1 MRLNVSFDV
10 SHSMSEPES
19 DIESLH
25 SSDFSCYGD
34 NKPLCSCCCYS
45 DEESDDANIPRTPS
59 PIDLEY
65 LNSRNRHIFVQTP
78 ESVARSVEF
87 LGCYIEYVRDEFITY
102 DLCVAAINSYGGVIP
117 SILTRRNLLSES
129 EYYNICLHT
138 VKVNGWDLKYIPSDV
153 HTQELC
159 DTAVKGACWALEFVR
174 DEFKT
179 YDNCYSAVRR
189 NGQTLQ
195 FVPDALIDEAMCL
208 AAVKARYP
216 CLNYILRRYLTREL
230 CHIAVKGDGADVKNV
245 PEEFMSSELAYLAIT
260 SPAQSNPTN
269 NMAGSNIQYIPARFL
284 TREIILEALRRWPGI
299 YGRVP
304 AELITPELEL
314 EILDVSPWCL
324 RSMTQTPE
332 KCMRAIRGDSRVLR
346 QVMKRENITREMAEY
361 ALGLSRDERVD
372 FGKELYRYLKT
383 LVRDGS

>member
-1 MRLNVSFDV
+1 
-10 SHSMSEPES
+10 MSEPES

-25 SSDFSCYGD
+25 SSVFTCYEG
-34 NKPLCSCCCYS
+34 NEPFCSCCCYS

-117 SILTRRNLLSES
+117 SILERRNLLSER

-138 VKVNGWDLKYIPSDV
+138 VKVNGWGLKYIPSDV

-159 DTAVKGACWALEFVR
+159 DAAVKGACWALEFVR

-216 CLNYILRRYLTREL
+216 CLNFIPRRFLTRDL
-230 CHIAVKGDGADVKNV
+230 CYIAVKGDGADVKNV

-260 SPAQSNPTN
+260 SPAQSNPTS
-269 NMAGSNIQYIPARFL
+269 NMAGSNIQYVPARFL
-284 TREIILEALRRWPGI
+284 TREIILEALRRCPGI

-324 RSMTQTPE
+324 RSMEQTPE

-361 ALGLSRDERVD
+361 ALGLSRDERID
-372 FGKELYRYLKT
+372 FGKELYRYLKR
-383 LVRDGS
+383 LVRG